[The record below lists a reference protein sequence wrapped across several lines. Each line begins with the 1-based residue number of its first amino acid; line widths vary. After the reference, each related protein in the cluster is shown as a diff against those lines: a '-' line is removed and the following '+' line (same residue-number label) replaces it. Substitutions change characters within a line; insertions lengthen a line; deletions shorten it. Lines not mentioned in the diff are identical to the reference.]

1 MKEKQ
6 MYASPHVEAVELTPG
21 GTLLTGSQTEKG
33 GIGMYV
39 GGGEII
45 DFNWGE

>member
-1 MKEKQ
+1 MKKKLL
-6 MYASPHVEAVELTPG
+6 YAAPQVEAVELTPG
-21 GTLLTGSQTEKG
+21 GAILTGSETEKG

>member
-1 MKEKQ
+1 MNVKRT
-6 MYASPHVEAVELTPG
+6 YAPPQVEAVELALG

-45 DFNWGE
+45 DFDWGE